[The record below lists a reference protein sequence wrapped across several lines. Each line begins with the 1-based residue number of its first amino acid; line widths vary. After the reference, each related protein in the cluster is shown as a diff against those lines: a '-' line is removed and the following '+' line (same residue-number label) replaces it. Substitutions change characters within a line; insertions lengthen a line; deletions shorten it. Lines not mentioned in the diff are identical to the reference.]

1 VIPLH
6 DDETVEDLRTGGF
19 RLIQKKDGFRFGE
32 DSVFL
37 AAFAA
42 SFYSRNS
49 PHRALRAADLGC
61 GCGAVTVL
69 LARRLPSA
77 DLAGVELVPRIAAVA
92 ARNARLDGL
101 EGRVRIVRDDVRRL
115 AVSRPDGPFPH
126 GRFDL
131 VVSNPPYR
139 LPTTVPPAGAPVPV
153 ELVVAREEV
162 ACSLDDLALVASKLL
177 RPRGRLVLA
186 HGPDRLPDLMEALR
200 RHHLEPETLR
210 MVLPAEG
217 RAPSCL
223 LVSATANG
231 RPGGFRILPPLVVRD
246 AKGAYGAEAAAIY
259 GSEPPL
265 SPDALFAGLEPAGPD
280 PLSSGSDPSSLAAP
294 EGA

>member
-1 VIPLH
+1 MIPLY

-37 AAFAA
+37 AAFAS
-42 SFYSRNS
+42 SFYGGGAPVAV
-49 PHRALRAADLGC
+49 PHRPLRAADLGC
-61 GCGAVTVL
+61 GCGAVAVL
-69 LARRLPSA
+69 LARRLPAA
-77 DLAGVELVPRIAAVA
+77 DLTGVELVPRIAAVA

-101 EGRVRIVRDDVRRL
+101 DARVRFVRGDVRRL
-115 AVSRPDGPFPH
+115 AVPQPDGPFPH

-139 LPTTVPPAGAPVPV
+139 LPTTAAPAGPAAPP

-162 ACSLDDLALVASKLL
+162 ACSLDDLVLAAATLL
-177 RPRGRLVLA
+177 KPRGRLVLV

-200 RHHLEPETLR
+200 RRHLEPETLR
-210 MVLPAEG
+210 MVLSAEG

-246 AKGAYGAEAAAIY
+246 ETGRYGPEAAGIY
-259 GSEPPL
+259 GDDPPL
-265 SPDALFAGLEPAGPD
+265 SPEALLAGLSPAGPD
-280 PLSSGSDPSSLAAP
+280 PLSVPLP

>member
-1 VIPLH
+1 MIPLY

-42 SFYSRNS
+42 SFFGGSHPRSRRS
-49 PHRALRAADLGC
+49 LRTADLGC
-61 GCGAVTVL
+61 GCGAVSIL

-77 DLAGVELVPRIAAVA
+77 DVTGVELVPRIAATA
-92 ARNARLDGL
+92 TRNARLNGL
-101 EGRVRIVRDDVRRL
+101 DGRVRFVRGDVRHL
-115 AVSRPDGPFPH
+115 AVPSPDGPFPH
-126 GRFDL
+126 GGFDL

-139 LPTTVPPAGAPVPV
+139 LPTTPPPFAAS

-162 ACSLDDLALVASKLL
+162 ACSLDDLLLAAAKLL
-177 RPRGRLVLA
+177 RPRGRLVLS

-200 RHHLEPETLR
+200 RRHLEPETLR
-210 MVLPAEG
+210 LVIPAEG

-231 RPGGFRILPPLVVRD
+231 RPGGFRVLPPLVVRD
-246 AKGAYGAEAAAIY
+246 AAERYGAEAAAVY

-265 SPDALFAGLEPAGPD
+265 SAADLLAGLVPSGPD
-280 PLSSGSDPSSLAAP
+280 PLSLTGP